1 MRLIRFMGQGELDA
15 LLAGET
21 LHNTRDHHRYSGGR
35 TNSIGFCFFDL
46 SVPPEKRM
54 EYLTGVV
61 DMDIVVEIDINTKL
75 KKGQGIYRDP
85 DQDEIYLIAA
95 WLGSVEPPLVPV
107 REYSLTEYSLN
118 TCKVIRIGKPL
129 PLEHKIIW
137 EEIV

>member
-1 MRLIRFMGQGELDA
+1 MRLIRFMSQGEFDA

-54 EYLTGVV
+54 EYLSGVV
-61 DMDIVVEIDINTKL
+61 DMDAVIEIDTNAKL

-95 WLGSVEPPLVPV
+95 WLGSVEPPTIPV
-107 REYSLTEYSLN
+107 REYSLTEYSLD

-137 EEIV
+137 EERA

>member
-1 MRLIRFMGQGELDA
+1 MRLIRFMSQGELDA
-15 LLAGET
+15 LLTGQT

-61 DMDIVVEIDINTKL
+61 DMDAVVEIDTNAKL
-75 KKGQGIYRDP
+75 KKGQGLYRDP
-85 DQDEIYLIAA
+85 DQDEISLINVM
-95 WLGSVEPPLVPV
+95 LGKELPPMRMI
-107 REYSLTEYSLN
+107 REYSTTEYSLA
-118 TCKVIRIGKPL
+118 TCRIVRIGKPL

-137 EEIV
+137 EERA

>member
-1 MRLIRFMGQGELDA
+1 MRLIRFMSQGELDA

-61 DMDIVVEIDINTKL
+61 DMDIVVEIDINAKL
-75 KKGQGIYRDP
+75 KKGQGLYRD
-85 DQDEIYLIAA
+85 AA
-95 WLGSVEPPLVPV
+95 KDVYDFLWPVTSDIPLQRV
-107 REYSLTEYSLN
+107 REYSVTEYSLD
-118 TCKVIRIGKPL
+118 TCKIIRIGKPL

>member
-1 MRLIRFMGQGELDA
+1 MRLIRFMSQGELDA
-15 LLAGET
+15 LLTGQT

-35 TNSIGFCFFDL
+35 TNSVGFCFFDL
-46 SVPPEKRM
+46 SVSPEKRM

-61 DMDIVVEIDINTKL
+61 DMDAVVEIDTNAKL

-85 DQDEIYLIAA
+85 DQDEIYLIAV
-95 WLGSVEPPLVPV
+95 WLGSVEPPTVPV

>member
-1 MRLIRFMGQGELDA
+1 MRLIRFMSQGEFDA
-15 LLAGET
+15 LLSGET

-35 TNSIGFCFFDL
+35 TNSVGFCFFDL

-61 DMDIVVEIDINTKL
+61 DMDAVVEIDTNAKL

-85 DQDEIYLIAA
+85 DQDETSLVNVI
-95 WLGSVEPPLVPV
+95 LGKESSPMKVI
-107 REYSLTEYSLN
+107 REYSVTEYGLD

-137 EEIV
+137 EEIA